1 MTQRSRKHLLGRGG
15 AATATWTALLLG
27 LTASAVAHVM
37 SMSSGELE
45 VVDNRA
51 TYELRMPLYEITHL
65 EEPERTLLES
75 IRLTSE
81 SEEARRLEG
90 SCKADAASGWYR
102 CHSVFEFAV
111 PVEQL
116 DVECTFAAVTVP
128 NHVHLLRATRGNVTK
143 QAVFDFSSTDA
154 TIRFTP
160 PTEAEVAFTE
170 LSTGARRVI
179 GGPVQL
185 LFLVALALAGR
196 SRKELLYL
204 ALAFIGT
211 ETVSAVLVAA
221 KSWQPAPQFIEAA
234 AALTVAYLAVEI
246 LLLPDARYRWLIAAG
261 MGVFHGFYFGT
272 FMQQSEMSPVYVLT
286 GVVVTEA
293 AVLTLFAW
301 LLSRVTRVASTLRP
315 VQIGAV
321 LLGIVGMVWFLLR
334 MRS

>member
-1 MTQRSRKHLLGRGG
+1 MTQRSTKQLLGRGVS
-15 AATATWTALLLG
+15 AIATWTAIVLG
-27 LTASAVAHVM
+27 LTASASAHVM

-65 EEPERTLLES
+65 KEPERTLLEN

-81 SEEARRLEG
+81 SGEARRLEG

-102 CHSVFEFAV
+102 CRSVFEFAV
-111 PVEQL
+111 PIEQL
-116 DVECTFAAVTVP
+116 DVECNFAAVTVP
-128 NHVHLLRATRGNVTK
+128 NHVHLLRATRGDVTK
-143 QAVFDFSSTDA
+143 QVVFDFSFNQA

-160 PTEAEVAFTE
+160 PTEAEIAVTE
-170 LSTGARRVI
+170 VWTGAGRVI

-196 SRKELLYL
+196 SRKELFYL
-204 ALAFIGT
+204 AFAFIGA
-211 ETVSAVLVAA
+211 ETVSAVIVAA
-221 KSWQPAPQFIEAA
+221 KSWQPAPRFIEAA

-272 FMQQSEMSPVYVLT
+272 FMQQSEMSPLYVLT
-286 GVVVTEA
+286 GVAVTEA
-293 AVLTLFAW
+293 AVLALFAW
-301 LLSRVTRVASTLRP
+301 LLARVTKVATAWRP
-315 VQIGAV
+315 VQIGAA
-321 LLGIVGMVWFLLR
+321 LLGVVGMVWFVMR

>member
-1 MTQRSRKHLLGRGG
+1 MMRASTEQSLGRGISG
-15 AATATWTALLLG
+15 IAT
-27 LTASAVAHVM
+27 LTAILFGLAPSAVAHVM

-45 VVDNRA
+45 VVDSRA
-51 TYELRMPLYEITHL
+51 TFELRMPLYEITHL

-102 CHSVFEFAV
+102 CHSIFEFAV

-128 NHVHLLRATRGNVTK
+128 NHVHLLRATRGDVTK
-143 QAVFDFSSTDA
+143 QAVFDFSSTRT

-160 PTEAEVAFTE
+160 PTEAEVAVSE
-170 LSTGARRVI
+170 LWTGATRVI

-204 ALAFIGT
+204 ALAFIGA
-211 ETVSAVLVAA
+211 ETVSAVAVAA
-221 KSWQPAPQFIEAA
+221 KSWQPAPRFIEAA

-246 LLLPDARYRWLIAAG
+246 LLLPDARYRWVIAAG

-272 FMQQSEMSPVYVLT
+272 FMQQSEMSRIYVLT
-286 GVVVTEA
+286 GVAVTEA
-293 AVLTLFAW
+293 AVLMLFAW

-315 VQIGAV
+315 IQIGAT
-321 LLGIVGMVWFLLR
+321 LLGIVGVVWFLLR

>member
-1 MTQRSRKHLLGRGG
+1 MLGRRVAGIASW
-15 AATATWTALLLG
+15 AAMVLG
-27 LTASAVAHVM
+27 LTPITAAHVM

-51 TYELRMPLYEITHL
+51 AYELRMPLYEITHL
-65 EEPERTLLES
+65 EEPERTLLEN

-81 SEEARRLEG
+81 SGEARRLEG
-90 SCKADAASGWYR
+90 WCKADAASGSYR
-102 CHSVFEFAV
+102 CRSVFEFAV
-111 PVEQL
+111 PIEQL

-128 NHVHLLRATRGNVTK
+128 NHVHVLRATRGNVTK
-143 QAVFDFSSTDA
+143 QAVFDFSSTHT

-160 PTEAEVAFTE
+160 PTEAEIALTE
-170 LSTGARRVI
+170 LWTGAGRVI
-179 GGPVQL
+179 GGPVQV

-204 ALAFIGT
+204 ALAFIAA

-221 KSWQPAPQFIEAA
+221 KSWQPPPRFIEAA

-246 LLLPDARYRWLIAAG
+246 LLLPEARYRWLIAAG

-272 FMQQSEMSPVYVLT
+272 FIQQSEMSPIYLLT
-286 GVVVTEA
+286 GVAVTEA
-293 AVLTLFAW
+293 AVLTAFAW
-301 LLSRVTRVASTLRP
+301 LLARVTNVATALRP
-315 VQIGAV
+315 VQIGAA
-321 LLGIVGMVWFLLR
+321 LLGIVGMVWFVLR